1 MDSDTYNGKII
12 WFNSKDGI
20 GFIEWFIDG
29 KKQKDMFVHYSD
41 LNMKGFKTINK
52 DQEVTFKI
60 GKNFK
65 GQDKAIEVTVI

>member
-1 MDSDTYNGKII
+1 MEIFEGKII
-12 WFNSKDGI
+12 WFNSKDGF
-20 GFIEWFIDG
+20 GFIEWFFEG

-41 LNMKGFKTINK
+41 LNMNGFKTINK
-52 DQEVTFKI
+52 DQDVSFKI